1 MFAASI
7 LRVMTLFIAALATG
21 ALMVNWVGLARAM
34 LRLSSA
40 SAYVGLHQATN
51 RTFDPYM
58 PTVVIGAL
66 LGGVVLAAL
75 SPGLRSPSG
84 QLAVL
89 GALCYAAVMMTSLST
104 NVRINRQVARWSASN
119 WPIRDS
125 ETGRCGGIKLTG
137 EIRLIDVPRRF
148 HQKKQGARFEG
159 VRSFGEECAGA
170 RHFMHHGKYEREVD
184 RIGQVSDVQAIG
196 SCYARVD
203 ALQQSRLGRAAF

>member
-1 MFAASI
+1 LFAASI

-21 ALMVNWVGLARAM
+21 ALMVNWIGLARAM

-119 WPIRDS
+119 PPNDWAVLRALGPVS
-125 ETGRCGGIKLTG
+125 H
-137 EIRLIDVPRRF
+137 PA
-148 HQKKQGARFEG
+148 H
-159 VRSFGEECAGA
+159 AG
-170 RHFMHHGKYEREVD
+170 F
-184 RIGQVSDVQAIG
+184 G
-196 SCYARVD
+196 SCSRVLSVFRP
-203 ALQQSRLGRAAF
+203 APSHLTRRPA